1 MNRQPVIRTRLLTVL
16 LVLAL
21 CASMT
26 VPALAYEE
34 TTLYSGCRGEAV
46 RVLQQA
52 LIELG
57 CLQGSA
63 DGIFGIRTEEAV
75 RAFQLRSGLT
85 PDGLAGTKTRTVL
98 ASARGSS
105 APAAVPAAA
114 PAPASAPAEAPAYKP
129 TTLYSGCSGEEVRV
143 LQQQII
149 DLGYLRGTADG
160 TYGAKTEE
168 AVRAF
173 QQNNGLTP
181 DGLAGTKTRSA
192 LESARNGSNAA
203 FVQGFTPAPATEAE
217 EIRWEAL
224 DRKAVE
230 ILQREGHSTDGLNY
244 IEHFYSP
251 KSQNKSRDYYSVTF
265 YRSAKDNRA
274 DWVHA
279 IQFSADG
286 QMYKM
291 YTRTAERQNN
301 TNNNDPAAADAD
313 SGLLGTARQAARAY
327 MERYGYSSLAGL
339 ADRMQLSQ
347 ISVSEDKQETYYSF
361 VAPDSEFL
369 ITIRVAPSVRVDYF
383 YDQR

>member
-1 MNRQPVIRTRLLTVL
+1 MTNKYAFRNRI
-16 LVLAL
+16 LVSLFILSL
-21 CASMT
+21 CMSMA
-26 VPALAYEE
+26 VPALAYED
-34 TTLYSGCRGEAV
+34 TTLYNGCRGEGV
-46 RVLQQA
+46 RAMQQA
-52 LIELG
+52 LINLG
-57 CLQGSA
+57 YLHGSA
-63 DGIFGIRTEEAV
+63 VGIFGIQTEEAV
-75 RAFQLRSGLT
+75 RAFQRSNGLT
-85 PDGLAGTKTRTVL
+85 ADGLAGTRTL
-98 ASARGSS
+98 SALGSAPNSGS
-105 APAAVPAAA
+105 APAAEAAAPAAA
-114 PAPASAPAEAPAYKP
+114 PAQAPVYKD
-129 TTLYSGCSGEEVRV
+129 TTLYNGCSGEEVRA
-143 LQQQII
+143 LQQALI
-149 DLGYLRGTADG
+149 DLGYFKGTADG
-160 TYGAKTEE
+160 RFGDQTEE

-217 EIRWEAL
+217 ETRWETL

-230 ILQREGHSTDGLNY
+230 ILQKEGHSTDGLNY

-265 YRSAKDNRA
+265 YRSAKDSKF

-301 TNNNDPAAADAD
+301 TNNNDPTTADAD
-313 SGLLGTARQAARAY
+313 SNLLSAARQAAKAY

-339 ADRMQLSQ
+339 ASRMQLNQ
-347 ISVSEDKQETYYSF
+347 ISVSQDKKETYYSF
-361 VAPDSEFL
+361 VGPGSEFL

>member
-1 MNRQPVIRTRLLTVL
+1 MTNKYAFRNRI
-16 LVLAL
+16 LVSLFILSL
-21 CASMT
+21 CMSMA

-34 TTLYSGCRGEAV
+34 TTLYNGCRGEGV
-46 RVLQQA
+46 RAMQQA
-52 LIELG
+52 LINLG
-57 CLQGSA
+57 YLHGNA
-63 DGIFGIRTEEAV
+63 DGIFGIQTEEAV
-75 RAFQLRSGLT
+75 RAFQRSNGLT
-85 PDGLAGTKTRTVL
+85 ADGLAGTRTL
-98 ASARGSS
+98 SALGSAQNSGS
-105 APAAVPAAA
+105 APAAEAAAPAAA
-114 PAPASAPAEAPAYKP
+114 PAQAPVYKD
-129 TTLYSGCSGEEVRV
+129 TTLYNGCSGEEVRA
-143 LQQQII
+143 LQQALI
-149 DLGYLRGTADG
+149 DLGYFKGTADG
-160 TYGAKTEE
+160 RFGDQTEE

-217 EIRWEAL
+217 ETRWETL

-265 YRSAKDNRA
+265 YRSAKDSKF

-301 TNNNDPAAADAD
+301 TNNNDPTTADAD
-313 SGLLGTARQAARAY
+313 SNLLSAARQAAKAY

-339 ADRMQLSQ
+339 ASRMQLNQ
-347 ISVSEDKQETYYSF
+347 ISVSQDKKETYYSF
-361 VAPDSEFL
+361 VGPGSEFL

>member
-1 MNRQPVIRTRLLTVL
+1 M
-16 LVLAL
+16 
-21 CASMT
+21 
-26 VPALAYEE
+26 
-34 TTLYSGCRGEAV
+34 
-46 RVLQQA
+46 
-52 LIELG
+52 
-57 CLQGSA
+57 
-63 DGIFGIRTEEAV
+63 
-75 RAFQLRSGLT
+75 
-85 PDGLAGTKTRTVL
+85 
-98 ASARGSS
+98 
-105 APAAVPAAA
+105 
-114 PAPASAPAEAPAYKP
+114 
-129 TTLYSGCSGEEVRV
+129 
-143 LQQQII
+143 
-149 DLGYLRGTADG
+149 
-160 TYGAKTEE
+160 
-168 AVRAF
+168 
-173 QQNNGLTP
+173 
-181 DGLAGTKTRSA
+181 
-192 LESARNGSNAA
+192 
-203 FVQGFTPAPATEAE
+203 
-217 EIRWEAL
+217 
-224 DRKAVE
+224 E

-313 SGLLGTARQAARAY
+313 SGLLGKARQAARAY

-369 ITIRVAPSVRVDYF
+369 ITILKSNHVLLVIDELLRLFRFLRDFPGSRIHRAPNPPHGGRK
-383 YDQR
+383 QRSPPARSSRWRHRGRRCTRYTAFFQCCR